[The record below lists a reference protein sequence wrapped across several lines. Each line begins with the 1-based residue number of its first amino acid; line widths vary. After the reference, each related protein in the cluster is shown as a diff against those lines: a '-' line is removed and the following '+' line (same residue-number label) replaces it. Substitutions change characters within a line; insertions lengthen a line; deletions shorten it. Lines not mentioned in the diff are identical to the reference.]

1 MLLGLGRVLALQRH
15 LLVGL
20 DLFALDL
27 ARVDFGANLNRKY
40 THTKAHSN
48 IFKSVDL
55 ALETCGIALSSID
68 LPYPAADSY
77 SDLVSEQS
85 SPLRDPHSYN
95 FSHAD
100 LNRDRNGIRVSTD
113 CELVLSRCTLKD
125 GVGA

>member
-1 MLLGLGRVLALQRH
+1 MLLGLGHALALQRH

-55 ALETCGIALSSID
+55 ALETCCIALSSID

-77 SDLVSEQS
+77 SDLASEQS
-85 SPLRDPHSYN
+85 SPLRDPHLHN

-100 LNRDRNGIRVSTD
+100 LHRDRNDERVST
-113 CELVLSRCTLKD
+113 ERVNRF
-125 GVGA
+125 

>member
-1 MLLGLGRVLALQRH
+1 MLLCLGRALALQRH

-40 THTKAHSN
+40 AHTKAHSN

-77 SDLVSEQS
+77 SDLASEQS
-85 SPLRDPHSYN
+85 SPL
-95 FSHAD
+95 
-100 LNRDRNGIRVSTD
+100 
-113 CELVLSRCTLKD
+113 
-125 GVGA
+125 